1 LAEVLQRFILQNVV
15 WSVLVEMLI
24 YAMVEFDFDS
34 VEARWMKRHTT
45 YPCNAFNGKQ
55 VFHPLPQ
62 RLLTQDFDQ

>member
-1 LAEVLQRFILQNVV
+1 M
-15 WSVLVEMLI
+15 EMLI